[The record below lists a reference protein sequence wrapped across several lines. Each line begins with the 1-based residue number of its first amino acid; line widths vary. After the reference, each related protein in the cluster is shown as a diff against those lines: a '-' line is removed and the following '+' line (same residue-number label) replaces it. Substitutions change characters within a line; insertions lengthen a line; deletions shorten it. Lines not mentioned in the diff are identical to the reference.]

1 MFSIEK
7 NSSDNP
13 SPQQNTSTDTGVS
26 VRLQVRDSESST
38 ALPLYWV
45 HCSREARCGVMRG
58 GVISGLIISNNNPCW
73 EDKVGSFVTF
83 SPKYC
88 FCLCSVL
95 NPSTSNPATLR
106 DYFCHV
112 ESRDTSQ
119 QRFLKPPMDIIF
131 ADKRP
136 NLPILHQLTEFKRPI
151 SIAYSFLLDS

>member
-13 SPQQNTSTDTGVS
+13 SPQQNTSANTGVS

-45 HCSREARCGVMRG
+45 HCSSEARCDEWCDVMRG
-58 GVISGLIISNNNPCW
+58 GVISGEVISNNNPCW

-95 NPSTSNPATLR
+95 NPSTSNPATLWVMGLLLSCR
-106 DYFCHV
+106 IQRHIPAKILKAPDAYILCRQV
-112 ESRDTSQ
+112 SQ
-119 QRFLKPPMDIIF
+119 FHID
-131 ADKRP
+131 
-136 NLPILHQLTEFKRPI
+136 
-151 SIAYSFLLDS
+151 LLCLNAQ